1 MTAAKLDPALCREL
15 ASLFKNRGPLAS
27 IDRDWPAIAE
37 QLLAAADLAE
47 RPALTEELV
56 YKVVRAAIAQHFGGE
71 VVGII
76 AARAAKE
83 LAGAVVGLSER
94 DQEIL
99 SVLIDDVQA
108 FGAGDED
115 DRKDERFQR
124 DTLSLLR
131 RLKRDVA
138 PLAAAFDSTARA
150 IAGQS
155 AAALTEQLTEQLKPD
170 TANIGPADT
179 AVIDEALE
187 YTAARKPGAPI
198 ADIARIRAALTSG
211 GGS

>member
-1 MTAAKLDPALCREL
+1 MTTNKLDPALCRRFASRL
-15 ASLFKNRGPLAS
+15 AGATGDLGFKIWVVG
-27 IDRDWPAIAE
+27 IRDDLVT
-37 QLLAAADLAE
+37 QLSAAADLAE
-47 RPALTEELV
+47 RKLLTEDQVRE
-56 YKVVRAAIAQHFGGE
+56 VVRAAIAQHFGGE
-71 VVGII
+71 LVGII
-76 AARAAKE
+76 ADRAAKE
-83 LAGAVVGLSER
+83 LAGVIGLSER
-94 DQEIL
+94 DEEIL

-131 RLKRDVA
+131 RLKRYAA
-138 PLAAAFDSTARA
+138 PLTVSFDSAARA
-150 IAGQS
+150 ITDQP
-155 AAALTEQLTEQLKPD
+155 AAALTAQIKPA
-170 TANIGPADT
+170 TAGIGPADT

-211 GGS
+211 GGP